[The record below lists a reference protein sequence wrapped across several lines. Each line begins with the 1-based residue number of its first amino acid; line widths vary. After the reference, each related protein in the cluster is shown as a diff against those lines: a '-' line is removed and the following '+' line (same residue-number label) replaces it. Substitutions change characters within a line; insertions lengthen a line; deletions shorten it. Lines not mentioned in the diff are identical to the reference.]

1 MKVGAGLVSVATVV
15 VGDMSL
21 VGWAFGDVV
30 EVTLDVGL
38 CVSAEVVPVVE
49 TSGDVTGVE
58 DGVVSGDG
66 PVGETLGESVDVS
79 PVRLVVAS
87 VDEGSELRG
96 PPHATSAP
104 QLAPQNTHK
113 REHPTAARTREI
125 NVELRPVMV
134 RACVFCG
141 KGIKGNV

>member
-1 MKVGAGLVSVATVV
+1 MKLGAGLVSVASVV
-15 VGDMSL
+15 VGDMS
-21 VGWAFGDVV
+21 VVSGVFGAVV

-38 CVSAEVVPVVE
+38 GVSAEVVPV
-49 TSGDVTGVE
+49 VE

-79 PVRLVVAS
+79 PVRLVVPS
-87 VDEGSELRG
+87 VDEGSELLG

-104 QLAPQNTHK
+104 QLAAQNTPK
-113 REHPTAARTREI
+113 LEHPTAGGTRGTNI
-125 NVELRPVMV
+125 ELQPIMV